1 MSVAVVKPWKTSR
14 IGGARLLIVGCGDVG
29 LRLLKQIQSK
39 NTINTINAIN
49 NINNTNIANNTNN
62 NSVDNSVDTNFKANA
77 NFNVLALGRTPI
89 LMNQTANTVVR
100 FALVNLDD
108 KAAHLNTLR
117 RYAAIAPWVIYLAP
131 PNGEGIDDQRMQR
144 FLACAASPS
153 TRIKK
158 IIYVSTTGVY
168 GVANG
173 VWVNETSPL
182 KAQEPR
188 AIRRIA
194 AERRLK
200 NSAVPHV
207 SILRAPGIYAD
218 DRLPIHRLKN
228 RLPAL
233 IDADDVPTN
242 HIHADDLARLCWLAL
257 FKSRNRRTYNVADGV
272 PMMHA
277 EYLKAVAQCFDL
289 PAPVQLP
296 REAVQAA
303 LSPIAWSML
312 SSARRVDSSR
322 LRNEWRIQLQYPS
335 MLDYLSKINIKNI
348 KNINNINK

>member
-14 IGGARLLIVGCGDVG
+14 MGGTQLLIVGCGDVG

-39 NTINTINAIN
+39 KNVNTH
-49 NINNTNIANNTNN
+49 
-62 NSVDNSVDTNFKANA
+62 
-77 NFNVLALGRTPI
+77 FNVLALGRTPI
-89 LMNQTANTVVR
+89 LIHQTLNTVIR
-100 FALVNLDD
+100 FARVDLDD
-108 KAAHLNTLR
+108 KSAHLSTLR

-131 PNGEGIDDQRMQR
+131 PNGEGIDDIRMRR
-144 FLACAASPS
+144 FLACATSPS

-228 RLPAL
+228 RLPTL

-257 FKSRNRRTYNVADGV
+257 FKSRNRRTYNAADGV

-289 PAPVQLP
+289 PTPVQLP
-296 REAVQAA
+296 REAVQAT

-322 LRNEWRIQLQYPS
+322 LRNEWRIQLQHPS
-335 MLDYLSKINIKNI
+335 MLDYLSKINIKI
-348 KNINNINK
+348 LKY